1 LPLTTTGRHA
11 GTLSRLTLD
20 YRFEDAA
27 LCALR
32 LLWSKRSPRNL
43 LGNTLDVVSGAWRN
57 PMAGI
62 GAGIDSFY
70 EYALKSD
77 HLMISDERR

>member
-1 LPLTTTGRHA
+1 
-11 GTLSRLTLD
+11 
-20 YRFEDAA
+20 
-27 LCALR
+27 
-32 LLWSKRSPRNL
+32 
-43 LGNTLDVVSGAWRN
+43 VSGAWRN

-77 HLMISDERR
+77 HLMSSDER